1 MKNQTQ
7 FPAKAQR
14 CKNANRARGRGDTE
28 TRGCVAEGHPTL
40 WETKL
45 VTRNIPVSPRLRV
58 SVSAF
63 APLPLYGKFLLLAI
77 ALTGPLFAGSRSA
90 IAQTPE
96 DIIRVQTRVVFLD
109 ALVKDKRT
117 GIPISDLKLENFQ
130 VFDDGKPRSI
140 SYFTREG
147 QARKPL
153 ALVIILDCREDG
165 AGRFLKRP
173 EILKAMTDEL
183 AKLPPGDEVAI
194 VAMNIG
200 EDEKRVWLTE
210 FTSDRAQIAAALA
223 RVPAF
228 VENSESSENVSEAKG
243 ETKASDAAVKQE
255 RNSSVSV
262 NTGSPKTDGAAQ
274 PAPTP
279 DDIVETETI
288 KGKNGAIVVRTI
300 RKDGSIS
307 VKRTSGNGKVV
318 IELGDVYDM
327 AAAVRDSSRSAGKLR
342 PNSQAAI
349 VWVSDG
355 IAPIFFE
362 DRDATERIL
371 IRDNVIFNSLTVDL
385 RTLFKFLMPIGRPVA
400 GWMGISLYG
409 SAKRLAQQ
417 SGGEAVRVNR
427 VSDYGS
433 GLAKVIGNL
442 TARYS
447 LGFSLDEEEKDD
459 GRLHSLE
466 VRVKAEDAKG
476 KTRKLAV
483 SSRQG
488 YYMPG
493 ETKETTASRA
503 Q

>member
-1 MKNQTQ
+1 MRNQIQ
-7 FPAKAQR
+7 SPAKTQR
-14 CKNANRARGRGDTE
+14 RKVQNIRPSSLVGARSRSLS
-28 TRGCVAEGHPTL
+28 TL
-40 WETKL
+40 
-45 VTRNIPVSPRLRV
+45 RS
-58 SVSAF
+58 SF
-63 APLPLYGKFLLLAI
+63 APLRLCGKFLFVALAFTLPILLDARR
-77 ALTGPLFAGSRSA
+77 AG
-90 IAQTPE
+90 AQEPA

-109 ALVKDKRT
+109 ALVKEKRT
-117 GIPISDLKLENFQ
+117 GVPITDLKLENFQ
-130 VFDDGKPRSI
+130 VYDDGKPRSI

-173 EILKAMTDEL
+173 EILKAMADEL
-183 AKLPPGDEVAI
+183 AKLPPQDEVAI
-194 VAMNIG
+194 VAMNISG
-200 EDEKRVWLTE
+200 ENEKRVWLTD
-210 FTSDRAQIAAALA
+210 FTRDRNQIAVALA

-228 VENSESSENVSEAKG
+228 VDVPQDVADARAAKEAAKEKDKSAPQESKG
-243 ETKASDAAVKQE
+243 SLTVTTDP
-255 RNSSVSV
+255 
-262 NTGSPKTDGAAQ
+262 PKTDAAAQ

-279 DDIVETETI
+279 QDIVETETI
-288 KGKNGAIVVRTI
+288 KGKNGAVIVRTVK
-300 RKDGSIS
+300 KDGSVS
-307 VKRTSGNGKVV
+307 VKRTSSSGHVV
-318 IELGDVYDM
+318 LELDDIYDM
-327 AAAVRDSSRSAGKLR
+327 AAAVRDSSRHSGQER

-371 IRDNVIFNSLTVDL
+371 IQDNVIFNSLTVDL
-385 RTLFKFLMPIGRPVA
+385 RTLFKFLMPIGRPIA
-400 GWMGISLYG
+400 GWMGVSLYG

-447 LGFSLDEEEKDD
+447 LGFSLEEQEKDD
-459 GRLHSLE
+459 GRLHNLE
-466 VRVKAEDAKG
+466 VRVKAPDAKG
-476 KTRKLAV
+476 KMRKLIV

-493 ETKETTASRA
+493 ETKDTTASKA